1 MKITYLKT
9 VGFRKF
15 KREFETELYDVT
27 DILGG
32 NRKGKTNILY
42 AIVWAFFGTNLT
54 GDDKIWLGNNKSDDC
69 YVELKFTDNF
79 GINHTL
85 VRYKNKYD
93 NQKNFVLLD
102 DKKAEPENI
111 QTFCGE
117 KKLFL
122 SILNPNYFTS
132 KKPAEQKKLL
142 DAYLPELS
150 MKVVYDKLDDADK
163 KCLDGIPDNITEYLK
178 ELNSAETLYDD
189 KIKNIRG
196 KIEYAQNIA
205 NEKLEDKKTFEKA
218 EELSLAMQELSFLT
232 SKTPNIGKIEQQTI
246 VNDLASQ
253 ISQLEKQIKDLTSKM
268 ETGKKTYLSI
278 KGQSIAHCPMCEQEI
293 GGQSRTTTIVNM
305 KKELE
310 LSFANRTKLEQDL
323 SDLKSKLI
331 VEKCKLH
338 ALEGIPN
345 IEIEKQITF
354 VQHQISILEQEK
366 QEIEKHNNAITLK
379 QQSIDEAVQNITNF
393 KKQIIKYEKL
403 IDTMKQ
409 TKSVAQKLFIN
420 YIEEKMKF
428 ATKHLKDVKIKYY
441 SILKDTGELKED
453 FIITYKGNDFK
464 NLSRSETI
472 ATSLELCNMLNQIS
486 NLNIPL
492 FVDDSE
498 SCVDYDFVTQYKDN
512 SQLLVAEVQ
521 KGSFLKIFDYS
532 NPENCTIIKPV
543 ITGYRTMK
551 LGNIIHNALQQ
562 VA

>member
-1 MKITYLKT
+1 MKLTYLKT

-15 KREFETELYDVT
+15 EQEFETNLYDIT
-27 DILGG
+27 TIAGG
-32 NRKGKTNILY
+32 NTKGKTNILY
-42 AIVWAFFGTNLT
+42 AIIWAFLGTNLT
-54 GDDKIWLGNNKSDDC
+54 GDDKVWLGNKNSDDC

-79 GINHTL
+79 GTNHTL

-102 DKKAEPENI
+102 DKKAEPEDI

-132 KKPAEQKKLL
+132 KKPSEQKKLL

-178 ELNSAETLYDD
+178 ELNSTETLYED

-232 SKTPNIGKIEQQTI
+232 SKAPNIGKNEQQKI
-246 VNDLASQ
+246 VNELTFQ

-268 ETGKKTYLSI
+268 EAGKKTYLSI

-310 LSFANRTKLEQDL
+310 LSFANRTKLEEDL

-338 ALEGIPN
+338 ALEGVPN
-345 IEIEKQITF
+345 I
-354 VQHQISILEQEK
+354 EQEK
-366 QEIEKHNNAITLK
+366 QIASVQQQIASLEQEMHEIEKHNNTITLK
-379 QQSIDEAVQNITNF
+379 QQNIDEATQNIITL
-393 KKQIIKYEKL
+393 KKQISEYEKL
-403 IDTMKQ
+403 INTVKQ
-409 TKSVAQKLFIN
+409 TRSIAHKLFIN
-420 YIEEKMKF
+420 YIEEKMNF
-428 ATKHLKDVKIKYY
+428 ATKHLNNVKIRYY
-441 SILKDTGELKED
+441 SVVKDTGELKED
-453 FIITYKGNDFK
+453 FIITYCGNEFK

-472 ATSLELCNMLNQIS
+472 ATSLELCNMLNKIS
-486 NLNIPL
+486 GLNIPL
-492 FVDDSE
+492 FIDDSE
-498 SCVDYDFVTQYKDN
+498 SCADYNFIQKYSQNTQVLIAK
-512 SQLLVAEVQ
+512 VE
-521 KGSFLKIFDYS
+521 KGQALDIRDTSLENDY
-532 NPENCTIIKPV
+532 
-543 ITGYRTMK
+543 
-551 LGNIIHNALQQ
+551 LQ